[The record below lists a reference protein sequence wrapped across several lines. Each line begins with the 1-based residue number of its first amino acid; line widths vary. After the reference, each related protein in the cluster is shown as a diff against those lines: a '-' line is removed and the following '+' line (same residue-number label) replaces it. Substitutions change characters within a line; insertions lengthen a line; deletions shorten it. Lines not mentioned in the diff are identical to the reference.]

1 MDKRK
6 RDKKPKQFDAEKNI
20 IAASDKGTYYNQD
33 EWLWE
38 YLCLGLYNE
47 ETENIE
53 NWFKDSE
60 NEETCYEFSETES
73 SDSDISIFQGNDS
86 ANNNENSKKT
96 LADYEAY
103 CIISVSFQGKK

>member
-1 MDKRK
+1 M
-6 RDKKPKQFDAEKNI
+6 
-20 IAASDKGTYYNQD
+20 
-33 EWLWE
+33 
-38 YLCLGLYNE
+38 CLGLYNE

-86 ANNNENSKKT
+86 ASSNENSKKT